1 MCVAAAVA
9 TGCVW
14 HAFRVTEISDFR
26 RIDGGR
32 CADIFEFDVGRVLKL
47 TLNGCRAG
55 LIVDAGVRVPGIFG
69 KSVGGRFGVV
79 MERIDGETLWE
90 RVAQR
95 PGDAKSQ
102 TARRPIEVGDSFVDA
117 LGLMAE
123 RIAQVSFVEAD
134 LVGRAI
140 SVIESRSRGPNL
152 LHGDL
157 HPGNVMV
164 RPSGEHFPRR
174 GQPVERLPHRA
185 SEHVIAEAT
194 SYIDVY
200 GDLPIST
207 TRAVE
212 RTQLPVSV
220 RAQARRVVSAACR
233 SVCRPAAL
241 CPKWVGPIFELPA
254 QSWATH
260 WGMDETGERNLG
272 WNAMKLAPM
281 LPIHDRAGSP
291 REGAGGDHP
300 KLYGRRRDRPVS
312 AMKTGS
318 RSASRRGCRIHI
330 VTTKTIPGGL
340 IQYHSW
346 LRSARRR

>member
-14 HAFRVTEISDFR
+14 HAFLVTEISDFR

-47 TLNGCRAG
+47 YDHRFSAEWVGQAAERAQ

-69 KSVGGRFGVV
+69 IESVGGRFGVV

-95 PGDAKSQ
+95 PGDAAALGADL
-102 TARRPIEVGDSFVDA
+102 ARLHVEINSIEVGESFVDA

-140 SVIESRSRGPNL
+140 SVIESRSGDRNL

-164 RPSGEHFPRR
+164 RPSGELVAIDWDFPRR
-174 GQPVERLPHRA
+174 GPASHDACRA
-185 SEHVIAEAT
+185 FHLIGSWALAPGTNCDVIAVRRAMAT
-194 SYIDVY
+194 SYINVY
-200 GDLPIST
+200 GDAADLGIDDIVSWTLPHAIARFSEGIEE
-207 TRAVE
+207 E
-212 RTQLPVSV
+212 RGELYQQL
-220 RAQARRVVSAACR
+220 AEYQ
-233 SVCRPAAL
+233 L
-241 CPKWVGPIFELPA
+241 
-254 QSWATH
+254 
-260 WGMDETGERNLG
+260 
-272 WNAMKLAPM
+272 
-281 LPIHDRAGSP
+281 
-291 REGAGGDHP
+291 
-300 KLYGRRRDRPVS
+300 
-312 AMKTGS
+312 
-318 RSASRRGCRIHI
+318 
-330 VTTKTIPGGL
+330 
-340 IQYHSW
+340 
-346 LRSARRR
+346 